1 MLKICRLQISITF
14 LKKISSKI
22 EKLKKKLAKKSRI
35 QIMAG
40 SSDDP
45 TGVLTI
51 VNKVVGVYSAFLII
65 AGTFGNLFLLL
76 MCFLTPLRRTNT
88 FVFLGVMAFTD
99 IVALY
104 WWNLDHFIKPY
115 FGIDRSPSGFLWCRV
130 DTFLQFTAL
139 SSSAWLLVS

>member
-1 MLKICRLQISITF
+1 
-14 LKKISSKI
+14 
-22 EKLKKKLAKKSRI
+22 
-35 QIMAG
+35 MAG
-40 SSDDP
+40 GSDDP

-65 AGTFGNLFLLL
+65 AGTFGNLFLLF

-88 FVFLGVMAFTD
+88 FVFLGIMAFTD

-139 SSSAWLLVS
+139 SSSAWLLVN